1 MRFLILLGILF
12 TNFFYA
18 QTDTLYKKSV
28 DYLNNNK
35 IDSSAYYFRKAS
47 KISPNSNSKYDI
59 SYSKVLK
66 NLGKIDSSYFYLDK
80 AEKKIK
86 EKNYP
91 DSLLLIFALKAELTR
106 STVSQALNDE
116 IIANSEQY
124 FNQHKNN
131 FKNINI
137 LAYYLNRKMAS
148 FNAFHSNNKDTI
160 QLILNTS
167 KQILSLE
174 SQVTNKEIIA
184 YTLNEIAQIYE
195 YRINDKLSLEHYK
208 RANQYAKE
216 NELWLPYIDNSINY
230 ARYVQT
236 KENDSKKAID
246 ILLNAEKFIAINN
259 DIYQASQFYEYITDL
274 YALRGEFEDAYDY
287 YKKTSDKNIEIESR
301 KNNLYIKQLE
311 FENKINTKQNELNL
325 QKQKLAGT
333 KKTQNLF
340 YIIMFMILI
349 GLLILFFYNNRIN
362 KKNKELEHLSLENE
376 FLLSEANHRINN
388 NLQLITILISEEL
401 EKYNDGKS
409 EGIKKILSKVES
421 IATLHRHLYKSENKK
436 KINIQQ
442 YLLEIKNNF
451 HDLFKEH
458 HINHLFDVE
467 SFEVDTDV
475 SMYLGLLLTELYIN
489 TIKHAFQKKQLKREV
504 EFHLIKNENNFT
516 FIYSNNGENKMDKN
530 DTPKLISTI
539 CRQLKVNFEI
549 ETSSGFK
556 IKFLKN
562 I

>member
-1 MRFLILLGILF
+1 M
-12 TNFFYA
+12 
-18 QTDTLYKKSV
+18 
-28 DYLNNNK
+28 
-35 IDSSAYYFRKAS
+35 
-47 KISPNSNSKYDI
+47 
-59 SYSKVLK
+59 
-66 NLGKIDSSYFYLDK
+66 
-80 AEKKIK
+80 
-86 EKNYP
+86 
-91 DSLLLIFALKAELTR
+91 
-106 STVSQALNDE
+106 
-116 IIANSEQY
+116 
-124 FNQHKNN
+124 
-131 FKNINI
+131 
-137 LAYYLNRKMAS
+137 
-148 FNAFHSNNKDTI
+148 
-160 QLILNTS
+160 
-167 KQILSLE
+167 
-174 SQVTNKEIIA
+174 
-184 YTLNEIAQIYE
+184 
-195 YRINDKLSLEHYK
+195 
-208 RANQYAKE
+208 
-216 NELWLPYIDNSINY
+216 WLPYIDNSINY

-259 DIYQASQFYEYITDL
+259 DVYQASQFYEYLTDL
-274 YALRGEFEDAYDY
+274 YAMNGAFEQAYEY
-287 YKKTSDKNIEIESR
+287 LKKTSAKKIEIER
-301 KNNLYIKQLE
+301 NKNNLYIKDLE

-325 QKQKLAGT
+325 QKQKLADT

-340 YIIMFMILI
+340 YIIIFMILI

-489 TIKHAFQKKQLKREV
+489 TIKHAFHKNQLKREV